1 MCQRQCWHV
10 PNLFSYLKFKRRRN
24 WRRETCEVVT
34 SAWKLIL
41 MVIRVFERSSFHQIE
56 ATYEHSFV
64 NHVKWLSSSS
74 SMDFTSDDTRSNI
87 FRSKSVCTLWGYAC
101 KDECVFFFRMFP
113 MRFRGSVLCVNSVFF
128 YVCLNV
134 ENNLQPVMNFRPL
147 WRYYFSPGDHVND
160 DDDDG
165 ILISWRA
172 LQTATATKSNTNFC
186 EFLMACAIT
195 EVYDPYGDVFMWQN
209 YYYYFY
215 CRFCILSNW
224 EKRRNYILNSI
235 KTNRCHLVSSKMW
248 RKRRRKRQHFKC
260 SFNLYNSTRLSL
272 CAI

>member
-1 MCQRQCWHV
+1 MGICVQGWMCILLSHVSDEISRKCSMCQ
-10 PNLFSYLKFKRRRN
+10 
-24 WRRETCEVVT
+24 
-34 SAWKLIL
+34 
-41 MVIRVFERSSFHQIE
+41 
-56 ATYEHSFV
+56 
-64 NHVKWLSSSS
+64 LS
-74 SMDFTSDDTRSNI
+74 
-87 FRSKSVCTLWGYAC
+87 
-101 KDECVFFFRMFP
+101 
-113 MRFRGSVLCVNSVFF
+113 FF

-235 KTNRCHLVSSKMW
+235 KTNRCRLVSSKMW

-272 CAI
+272 CHLIVDSYVRIHRCRLSNSEESPEFLFNAHQMHNRKK